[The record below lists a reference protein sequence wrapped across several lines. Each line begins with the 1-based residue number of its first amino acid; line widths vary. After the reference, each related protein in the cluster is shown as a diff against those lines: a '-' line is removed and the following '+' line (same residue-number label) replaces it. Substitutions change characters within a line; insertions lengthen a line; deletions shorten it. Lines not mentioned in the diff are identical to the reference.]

1 MAPPAGQIRP
11 AKYLASFVL
20 IVVAL
25 YALVFL
31 TGNGS
36 AKPKLGIDLQGGTI
50 VTLTARQEDGQQPSE
65 EALNRARDLIE
76 VRVNGL
82 GVSGAEVVRDGNNLT
97 ITVPGADS
105 EGAKGLG
112 QTARLAFRKVV
123 GQPIPAAMPQQPQSS
138 TPPSSTPPS
147 GSNTAPPS
155 QTASPPSSS
164 NAPAGRPA
172 PNLAAQPSSTPPPPS
187 STAASTPPSTP
198 SAPSNVDP
206 KVAKEIQEAKA
217 LRQSTDQQILSQAAL
232 MLDCS
237 QPDPLRGN
245 DDLDKPLVTCDEKG
259 EFKYVLAPVNPAAG
273 DTTVKPDDYANYSR
287 LTGEDI
293 NNAAANSNPNGTGY
307 VVNLDFKTEGGTKW
321 AKFTAANVQQAV
333 AVVLDGEVMSAP
345 TIQSAIEGGS
355 TEISGKFTLKEA
367 QNLANTLK
375 YGALPLS
382 FDASEAQTIS
392 PTLGLQSLKAG
403 LIAGGIGLA
412 LVFVYCMFY
421 YRLLG
426 IMTILSLALSGVI
439 VYGVL
444 VLLGRWIGFTL
455 DLAGIAGF
463 IVAIGITADSFIVFF
478 ERLKDEVREGRTFRS
493 AVPRAWVRSRRTIL
507 SADAVSFIAAAVL
520 YVIAVGQV
528 KGFAFTLGMSTVLDL
543 VVVFLVTHPL
553 VGDGVE
559 VQVPVQPEAVRPG
572 RRPARGCVPP
582 PRRHRRQVRCREGGL
597 TWATCS
603 PPLCRATARSTSSAS
618 ASAGTSSSI
627 ILLVCIGS
635 MVFNGFNL
643 GIDFKGGTKI
653 SLPSVSASGQ
663 TISTANV
670 EERYAKALP
679 GKKPNAVQA
688 VGTGDSASIQIKS
701 PALTITRSRR

>member
-36 AKPKLGIDLQGGTI
+36 AKPKLGIDLQGGTL
-50 VTLTARQEDGQQPSE
+50 VTLTARQEDGAQPSE

-82 GVSGAEVVRDGNNLT
+82 GVSGAEVVRDGNNLV

-112 QTARLAFRKVV
+112 QTARLAFRKVI
-123 GQPIPAAMPQQPQSS
+123 GQPVPAAAAPQPE
-138 TPPSSTPPS
+138 TSTPPS
-147 GSNTAPPS
+147 GTASTPPSAPPS
-155 QTASPPSSS
+155 QSAGSPPPSSG
-164 NAPAGRPA
+164 APQGRPA
-172 PNLAAQPSSTPPPPS
+172 PNLAAQPSSTPPSS
-187 STAASTPPSTP
+187 STAPSSSAAPSTP
-198 SAPSNVDP
+198 AAPSNVDP
-206 KVAKEIQEAKA
+206 RVAKEIQEAKA
-217 LRQSTDQQILSQAAL
+217 LRQSTDPQVLQQAAL
-232 MLDCS
+232 LLDCS
-237 QPDPLRGN
+237 KPDPLRGN

-259 EFKYVLAPVNPAAG
+259 EFKYTLAPVNPPKE
-273 DTTVKPDDYANYSR
+273 DTQTKADDYTNYSR

-293 NNAAANSNPNGTGY
+293 SNAAANNNPNGTGY
-307 VVNLDFKTEGGTKW
+307 VVNLDFKSEGGTKW
-321 AKFTAANVQQAV
+321 GAFTAANVQQAV

-345 TIQSAIEGGS
+345 TIQSAISGGS

-382 FDASEAQTIS
+382 FDASEAQTVS

-426 IMTILSLALSGVI
+426 ILTILSLALSAVVI
-439 VYGVL
+439 YAVL
-444 VLLGRWIGFTL
+444 VLLGRVIGFTL

-520 YVIAVGQV
+520 YIIAVGQV

-553 VGDGVE
+553 VAMASKSKFLSNSSLSGLGG
-559 VQVPVQPEAVRPG
+559 A
-572 RRPARGCVPP
+572 A
-582 PRRHRRQVRCREGGL
+582 REG
-597 TWATCS
+597 AAH
-603 PPLCRATARSTSSAS
+603 RATTT
-618 ASAGTSSSI
+618 GKT
-627 ILLVCIGS
+627 
-635 MVFNGFNL
+635 
-643 GIDFKGGTKI
+643 
-653 SLPSVSASGQ
+653 
-663 TISTANV
+663 TAV
-670 EERYAKALP
+670 KEA
-679 GKKPNAVQA
+679 
-688 VGTGDSASIQIKS
+688 
-701 PALTITRSRR
+701 

>member
-36 AKPKLGIDLQGGTI
+36 AKPKLGIDLQGGTL
-50 VTLTARQEDGQQPSE
+50 VTLTARQEDGAQPSE

-82 GVSGAEVVRDGNNLT
+82 GVSGAEVVRDGNNLV

-112 QTARLAFRKVV
+112 QTARLAFRKVI
-123 GQPIPAAMPQQPQSS
+123 GQPVPAGAVPQTQTSAPPSGSAS
-138 TPPSSTPPS
+138 TPPSTPPS
-147 GSNTAPPS
+147 ESAGSP
-155 QTASPPSSS
+155 PPSSG
-164 NAPAGRPA
+164 APQGRPA
-172 PNLAAQPSSTPPPPS
+172 PNLAAQPSSTPPSNSAAPS
-187 STAASTPPSTP
+187 SNASAPPSTP

-217 LRQSTDQQILSQAAL
+217 LRQATDPQILQQAAL

-259 EFKYVLAPVNPAAG
+259 EFKYTLAPVNPPKE
-273 DTTVKPDDYANYSR
+273 DTETKADDYTNYSR

-293 NNAAANSNPNGTGY
+293 NNAVANKNPNGTGY
-307 VVNLDFKTEGGTKW
+307 VVNLDFKSAGGTKW
-321 AKFTAANVQQAV
+321 GSFTSANVQQAV

-345 TIQSAIEGGS
+345 TIQSAIAGGS
-355 TEISGKFTLKEA
+355 TEISGKFTQKEA
-367 QNLANTLK
+367 TNLANTLK

-382 FDASEAQTIS
+382 FDSSEAQTIS

-412 LVFVYCMFY
+412 LVFVYCLFY

-426 IMTILSLALSGVI
+426 ILTILSLVLSAVVI
-439 VYGVL
+439 YAVL
-444 VLLGRWIGFTL
+444 VLLGRLIGFTL

-520 YVIAVGQV
+520 YIIAVGQV

-553 VGDGVE
+553 VAIASKSKLLSNSSLSGLGG
-559 VQVPVQPEAVRPG
+559 A
-572 RRPARGCVPP
+572 A
-582 PRRHRRQVRCREGGL
+582 REG
-597 TWATCS
+597 AS
-603 PPLCRATARSTSSAS
+603 HRATST
-618 ASAGTSSSI
+618 GKT
-627 ILLVCIGS
+627 
-635 MVFNGFNL
+635 
-643 GIDFKGGTKI
+643 
-653 SLPSVSASGQ
+653 
-663 TISTANV
+663 TAV
-670 EERYAKALP
+670 KEA
-679 GKKPNAVQA
+679 
-688 VGTGDSASIQIKS
+688 
-701 PALTITRSRR
+701 

>member
-1 MAPPAGQIRP
+1 VAPPAGQIRP
-11 AKYLASFVL
+11 AKYLAIFVL

-31 TGNGS
+31 TGNRS

-50 VTLTARQEDGQQPSE
+50 VTLTARQEDGAQPSE

-112 QTARLAFRKVV
+112 QTARLAFRKVIN
-123 GQPIPAAMPQQPQSS
+123 QPIPAGAAPNPQVPSPS
-138 TPPSSTPPS
+138 TPPSSGASTPPS
-147 GSNTAPPS
+147 AGTPP
-155 QTASPPSSS
+155 SS
-164 NAPAGRPA
+164 NAPNGRPA
-172 PNLAAQPSSTPPPPS
+172 PNLAAQPSSPPPS
-187 STAASTPPSTP
+187 GSTAPSSPATSTPP
-198 SAPSNVDP
+198 APSNVDP

-217 LRQSTDQQILSQAAL
+217 LRQSTEPQILQQAAI
-232 MLDCS
+232 MLDCT

-259 EFKYVLAPVNPAAG
+259 EFKYMLAPVKPVEG
-273 DTTVKPDDYANYSR
+273 DTSVKPDDYTTYSR

-307 VVNLDFKTEGGTKW
+307 VVNLDFKSDGGSKW
-321 AKFTAANVQQAV
+321 AKFTSANVQQAV

-367 QNLANTLK
+367 QALANTLK

-426 IMTILSLALSGVI
+426 VLTILSLGLSALVI
-439 VYGVL
+439 YAFL
-444 VLLGRWIGFTL
+444 VLLGRMIGFTL

-478 ERLKDEVREGRTFRS
+478 ERLKDEVREGRSFRS

-520 YVIAVGQV
+520 YMIAVGQV

-553 VGDGVE
+553 VAMASKSKFLTNSSWSGLGG
-559 VQVPVQPEAVRPG
+559 A
-572 RRPARGCVPP
+572 A
-582 PRRHRRQVRCREGGL
+582 REG
-597 TWATCS
+597 AAH
-603 PPLCRATARSTSSAS
+603 RSAS
-618 ASAGTSSSI
+618 TG
-627 ILLVCIGS
+627 
-635 MVFNGFNL
+635 
-643 GIDFKGGTKI
+643 K
-653 SLPSVSASGQ
+653 
-663 TISTANV
+663 TAV
-670 EERYAKALP
+670 KEA
-679 GKKPNAVQA
+679 
-688 VGTGDSASIQIKS
+688 
-701 PALTITRSRR
+701 

>member
-25 YALVFL
+25 YALVFF

-50 VTLTARQEDGQQPSE
+50 VTLTARQEDGAQPSE
-65 EALNRARDLIE
+65 DALNRARDLIE

-112 QTARLAFRKVV
+112 QTARLAFRKVL
-123 GQPIPAAMPQQPQSS
+123 GQPVPAGAAPNIQAPS
-138 TPPSSTPPS
+138 SSTPPS
-147 GSNTAPPS
+147 GNASTPPS
-155 QTASPPSSS
+155 SPNQTASQPSSS
-164 NAPAGRPA
+164 NAPQGRPA
-172 PNLAAQPSSTPPPPS
+172 PNLAAQPSSTPPSS
-187 STAASTPPSTP
+187 STAPSSSAAPTTP

-217 LRQSTDQQILSQAAL
+217 LRQSSDQQVLQQAAI
-232 MLDCS
+232 MLDCT

-259 EFKYVLAPVNPAAG
+259 EFKYILAPVNPPKE
-273 DTTVKPDDYANYSR
+273 DTQTKPDDYTNYSR

-307 VVNLDFKTEGGTKW
+307 VVNLDFKSEGGTKW
-321 AKFTAANVQQAV
+321 AKFTSANVQQAV

-367 QNLANTLK
+367 QSLANTLK

-382 FDASEAQTIS
+382 FDASEAQTVS
-392 PTLGLQSLKAG
+392 PTLGLASLKAG
-403 LIAGGIGLA
+403 LIAGGLGLA

-426 IMTILSLALSGVI
+426 ILTILSLGLSGVI

-463 IVAIGITADSFIVFF
+463 IIAIGITADSFIVFF

-553 VGDGVE
+553 VAMASKSKFLSNPNLSGLGG
-559 VQVPVQPEAVRPG
+559 AL
-572 RRPARGCVPP
+572 
-582 PRRHRRQVRCREGGL
+582 REG
-597 TWATCS
+597 AS
-603 PPLCRATARSTSSAS
+603 HRAGVSGKSAVKE
-618 ASAGTSSSI
+618 A
-627 ILLVCIGS
+627 
-635 MVFNGFNL
+635 
-643 GIDFKGGTKI
+643 
-653 SLPSVSASGQ
+653 
-663 TISTANV
+663 
-670 EERYAKALP
+670 
-679 GKKPNAVQA
+679 
-688 VGTGDSASIQIKS
+688 
-701 PALTITRSRR
+701 